1 MDNDIRRVR
10 FDTEVD
16 ETILTGKWSFLRYLL
31 TLNEEINLQIIAD
44 TLEDRGALSPDE
56 KDVILQ
62 LYNYREKVE
71 LCLGTVMVS
80 GPNSYT
86 TICEVLRDCGY
97 GHIVESLKADDEE
110 SDKYLQLVQPK
121 RFMLSSKDRS
131 TIHSSQASKTSKT
144 DPLAIQGVR
153 MAINTLS
160 KDAKASHREFS
171 AIITRQE
178 ELEIQLEEV
187 MASLDNAREALIK
200 ERHEKVSLQEK
211 LRLRDEDL
219 VEMTKRYR
227 ELQKAMVKLKET
239 NNKYHERIQK
249 LQIENEEMRKMN
261 TDKRELQ
268 EELEKRNEEIKHLKD
283 TIEAQSKKISEQ
295 ESLIND
301 RLAVIDQL
309 ANDHAKL
316 ADGQVKLEKI
326 MSGQSDNIARLASN
340 KEHTEKIIDTQQQ
353 QINLQQAT
361 LVMMKEQLEKL
372 ENRMNQQDNQH
383 NVLGL
388 QPAEPNNRSRRQTS
402 NSPAKQVH
410 QKPFMAAGK
419 QDTSKSAYWRGGE
432 KK

>member
-1 MDNDIRRVR
+1 MMCKEVLASFHKKR
-10 FDTEVD
+10 FERLQRSQ
-16 ETILTGKWSFLRYLL
+16 INRYLL

>member
-1 MDNDIRRVR
+1 MDNDVRRVR
-10 FDTEVD
+10 FDAEVE

-62 LYNYREKVE
+62 LYNYREKIE

-121 RFMLSSKDRS
+121 RYMLSSKDRS
-131 TIHSSQASKTSKT
+131 TVHSSQASKT
-144 DPLAIQGVR
+144 DPLSIQGVR

-178 ELEIQLEEV
+178 ELEIQLQEV

-309 ANDHAKL
+309 ANDHARL

-383 NVLGL
+383 NVLAL
-388 QPAEPNNRSRRQTS
+388 QPSEPNNRSRRQTS